1 MPYIHPDL
9 GVSVMTMGEF
19 WASEAKKEGKE
30 AAEIMGD
37 FYDEMAQDC
46 IREQER
52 LKNHPEELLAM
63 LKDYYE
69 ADPESSE
76 FQPVE
81 ILTVDTVSVIFGF
94 SKDKTEFTA
103 EVKCSDGK
111 VRTLEYTQTCYAG
124 SYMEPP
130 DFDCNCVVIDV
141 A

>member
-1 MPYIHPDL
+1 MPYNHPVL
-9 GVSVMTMGEF
+9 GVPVMTMGEF
-19 WASEAKKEGKE
+19 WASEAKKEGKDT
-30 AAEIMGD
+30 AEIMGD

-63 LKDYYE
+63 LKDYCE
-69 ADPESSE
+69 ADPEASE

-81 ILTVDTVSVIFGF
+81 ILTVDTVSVSFGF
-94 SKDKTEFTA
+94 SKDTTEFTV

-111 VRTLEYTQTCYAG
+111 VRTLEYSQTCYAG
-124 SYMEPP
+124 TLLDPP
-130 DFDCNCVVIDV
+130 DFDSNCVVIDV